1 MYRENTN
8 NRLTVAEVTRRLIAI
23 KRMLK
28 TKSQVLYF
36 KSDVLDCLDIDLTDV
51 DSFYTCPI
59 AFNKAKFYKYIADN
73 KRLFDRDNFVHT
85 GTLDYVS
92 RRKRTICKSFAVT
105 AMLFT
110 KYRDYTNVHKH
121 VMVCIGSIYHAPR
134 VFYKD
139 IASGNIVYEKCSEYV
154 DLM

>member
-8 NRLTVAEVTRRLIAI
+8 NRLTCAEVTRRLLAI
-23 KRMLK
+23 KRMLS

-36 KSDVLDCLDIDLTDV
+36 KSDVLDRLDIDLTDV

-59 AFNKAKFYKYIADN
+59 AFNKAEFYRHIADN
-73 KRLFDRDNFVHT
+73 KRLFDRDNFIHT
-85 GTLDYVS
+85 DTLDYVS
-92 RRKRTICKSFAVT
+92 RRKRTLCKSFAVT

-110 KYRDYTNVHKH
+110 KYRNHSIVHKH
-121 VMVCIGSIYHAPR
+121 VIVCIGSIYHAPR
-134 VFYKD
+134 LFYKD
-139 IASGNIVYEKCSEYV
+139 IASNNIVYEKCSEYV